1 MINIPV
7 FQVDAFTDQPFIG
20 NPAAVCLLM
29 EEKSD
34 EWMLNVAREM
44 NCSETAFLLN
54 KEEDIFEVVQPQSRS
69 GLCGHATLASAHVLW
84 EKELFPGME
93 ILFFTKGG
101 LLTAQYKEGWIEL
114 NFPAIEEKKV
124 FPSEI
129 LLDALKVPVL
139 YVGKSKYDYLVEIET
154 EEILKDMNPD
164 FETLKIAVPRG
175 VIVTCQSD
183 RPEFDFISRFFVPS
197 LGINEDPVTGSAHC
211 VLGPYWQKKL
221 NKSELIAYQASE
233 RGGVIKVK
241 IEDDRVYI
249 SGKAVT
255 ITDGVLLVAVKNFCL
270 LMN

>member
-1 MINIPV
+1 LGEYKLINIPV

-54 KEEDIFEVVQPQSRS
+54 KEEGISLRWFSPKAEV

-84 EKELFPGME
+84 EKGIIPRNVE

-255 ITDGVLLVAVKNFCL
+255 ITDGVLLV
-270 LMN
+270 